1 MKTTVVKSSKAI
13 GKVVGIR
20 DGAHLSRELVK
31 RGTTIQKELEK
42 KGATVKTVATKYK
55 VSTTTVYQAVAFSET
70 SGKTHVHVAK
80 IPTKDTETVHEAIQ
94 VRKKRKF
101 GINDWDVF
109 HNDLEK
115 KKMPVASIAR
125 KYKISPVLVYKA
137 LNIANTP
144 AKVQEHIKLGH
155 IKATDVVD
163 LIHEANTTIKNK
175 YKNKEITKQKFGLE
189 FDKTIIE
196 LVETAT
202 INHDKKESVLAQMGT
217 SKVTIGGKLNLF
229 LNTVDRMARK
239 SKEIKLLKE
248 FGETLLKDN
257 SPDEILKFA

>member
-13 GKVVGIR
+13 GKVVGIK
-20 DGAHLSRELVK
+20 DGAHLSKELIK
-31 RGTTIQKELEK
+31 RGTTIQKELER

-55 VSTTTVYQAVAFSET
+55 VPTTVVYQAVAFSET

-80 IPTKDTETVHEAIQ
+80 TPVKEIDLIHKVSQ

-101 GINDWDVF
+101 GINDWDIF
-109 HNDLEK
+109 HDDLEK
-115 KKMPVASIAR
+115 KKMSVAEIAR

-144 AKVQEHIKLGH
+144 GEVQQHIKLGH

-163 LIHEANTTIKNK
+163 LIHEANTTVKNK

-202 INHDKKESVLAQMGT
+202 INHSKKENVLAQMGT

-229 LNTVDRMARK
+229 LSAVDRMTRK